1 MCVYVDVDEVMVE
14 EWIAELG
21 LDPADL
27 RGSLSLVLRKLMM
40 ATCRHIELANVLLLP
55 LRDFESHED

>member
-1 MCVYVDVDEVMVE
+1 MSDRRTGSKRRPRAGKMCVYVDVDEVMVE

-27 RGSLSLVLRKLMM
+27 RGSLTLVLRN
-40 ATCRHIELANVLLLP
+40 R
-55 LRDFESHED
+55 